1 VAQLLKGVGN
11 WKSMLDRTRWLDDA
25 VAATMGEDLKKCNG
39 ILDTTKVAK
48 EEKNLGKIIL
58 ADMNAHLKR
67 LLAMEKWK
75 KAKQSET
82 VKCVENANA
91 QVVKGG
97 G

>member
-11 WKSMLDRTRWLDDA
+11 WKSMLDRTRLLDDA
-25 VAATMGEDLKKCNG
+25 VAATKGEDLKECNG

-48 EEKNLGKIIL
+48 EERNLAKIIL

-75 KAKQSET
+75 KTQQTGMA
-82 VKCVENANA
+82 KCVENANA
-91 QVVKGG
+91 EVG
-97 G
+97 